1 MPSCE
6 ITDSQEN
13 SKEKRLRAHK
23 HDPHPALPYTV
34 CYDGVVHTRA
44 HQSPTKSVLE
54 FAVIEVKGCYDAAKW
69 QEDFTKLV
77 AGCRAIL
84 KAIRTSVD
92 GHETT
97 MAKVLAAGVLQA
109 GAKTMV
115 VLMKAVGENVY
126 LLKRGSEWTY
136 PEEVKDVVDFGGLV
150 VAMWKVRVR

>member
-1 MPSCE
+1 M
-6 ITDSQEN
+6 
-13 SKEKRLRAHK
+13 
-23 HDPHPALPYTV
+23 
-34 CYDGVVHTRA
+34 HTRA
-44 HQSPTKSVLE
+44 HKSPTKSVLE

-84 KAIRTSVD
+84 KAIRKSVD
-92 GHETT
+92 WHDAT